1 MSGIVIL
8 TIKIAV
14 ATMFVLNLA
23 GILTWA
29 ERRQSAFIQ
38 DRRGPN
44 RANVFGIT
52 LIGLLHPVADGIKMM
67 MKEDFVP
74 AGADRV
80 VHTLAPFI
88 AMFPAFVVFAVIPFG
103 DTLDIFGYEVN
114 MVVSELNIGLL
125 FLIAVMSLAIFGVFL
140 GGWASNNKWS
150 LLGALRSAA
159 QMISYEVTLG
169 LTLIGIL
176 MVYQSVRL
184 DEIVLAQGELL
195 FGFIPKWGIVTQPLA
210 FLLFFTAAM
219 AETKRTPFD
228 LPESESELVAGYFL
242 EYSGMKF
249 GMFFMGEFAE
259 LVVVA
264 GLITSLFLGGWQIP
278 WVSTAMLVNVFPGW
292 IVALIQMGVFSVKVV
307 ALCWLQLTVRW
318 TLPRFRYDQ
327 LMRLGWK
334 MLLPLSLANIFVTG
348 LVILLFQH
356 FKGV

>member
-1 MSGIVIL
+1 MAQIVIL
-8 TIKIAV
+8 AIKIAIAV
-14 ATMFVLNLA
+14 MFVLNLA

-38 DRRGPN
+38 DRLGPN
-44 RANVFGIT
+44 RANLFGIT

-67 MKEDFVP
+67 MKEDFTP

-80 VHTLAPFI
+80 VHTLAPFL
-88 AMFPAFVVFAVIPFG
+88 ALFPAFVAFAVIPFG
-103 DTLDIFGYEVN
+103 DTLPIFGYEINLVI
-114 MVVSELNIGLL
+114 SEINIGLL
-125 FLIAVMSLAIFGVFL
+125 FVVAVLGIAVFGVFL
-140 GGWASNNKWS
+140 AGWASNNKWS

-176 MVYQSVRL
+176 MVYQSLRI
-184 DEIVLAQGELL
+184 DEIVVAQGELL

-228 LPESESELVAGYFL
+228 LPEAESELVAGYFL

-259 LVVVA
+259 LVVIA
-264 GLITSLFLGGWQIP
+264 GVVTSLFLGGWQIP
-278 WVSTAMLVNVFPGW
+278 WVSTEMLLGIFPG
-292 IVALIQMGVFSVKVV
+292 IVVALIQIGVFSAKVV

-334 MLLPLSLANIFVTG
+334 MLLPLSLANILLTG
-348 LVILLFQH
+348 LVILLLQ
-356 FKGV
+356 

>member
-1 MSGIVIL
+1 MAEIIIL
-8 TIKIAV
+8 AIKIAIAV
-14 ATMFVLNLA
+14 GFVFNLM
-23 GILTWA
+23 GLLTWA
-29 ERRQSAFIQ
+29 ERRGAAFIQ
-38 DRRGPN
+38 DRLGPN
-44 RANVFGIT
+44 RANVFGFT
-52 LIGLLHPVADGIKMM
+52 LIGLLHPLADGIKMM
-67 MKEDFVP
+67 MKEDFIP

-80 VHTLAPFI
+80 VHTIAPFL
-88 AMFPAFVVFAVIPFG
+88 ALFPVFVAFAVIPFG
-103 DTLDIFGYEVN
+103 DRLPIFGYEVN
-114 MVVSELNIGLL
+114 LVVSEINIGILL
-125 FLIAVMSLAIFGVFL
+125 VVAVMGLAIFGVFL
-140 GGWASNNKWS
+140 GGWSSNNKWS

-169 LTLIGIL
+169 LTIIGIL

-184 DEIVLAQGELL
+184 DEIVRAQGDLL
-195 FGFIPKWGIVTQPLA
+195 FGFIPKWGIVTQPIG

-228 LPESESELVAGYFL
+228 LPEGESEIVAGYFL

-264 GLITSLFLGGWQIP
+264 GIVTSLFFGGWQIP
-278 WVSTAMLVNVFPGW
+278 WVTTEMLLNVFPGW
-292 IVALIQMGVFSVKVV
+292 LVALIQIGVFSVKVV

-334 MLLPLSLANIFVTG
+334 MLLPISLANIFVTG
-348 LVILLFQH
+348 LVILMLQ
-356 FKGV
+356 

>member
-1 MSGIVIL
+1 MAQIVIL
-8 TIKIAV
+8 AIKIAIAV
-14 ATMFVLNLA
+14 MFVLNLA

-44 RANVFGIT
+44 RANLFGFT

-67 MKEDFVP
+67 MKEDFTP

-80 VHTLAPFI
+80 VHTLAPFL
-88 AMFPAFVVFAVIPFG
+88 ALFPAFVAFAVIPFG
-103 DTLDIFGYEVN
+103 DTLPIFGYEIN
-114 MVVSELNIGLL
+114 LIVSEINIGLL
-125 FLIAVMSLAIFGVFL
+125 FVVAVLGIAVFGVFL
-140 GGWASNNKWS
+140 AGWASNNKWS

-176 MVYQSVRL
+176 MVYQSMRI
-184 DEIVLAQGELL
+184 DEIVVAQGELL

-228 LPESESELVAGYFL
+228 LPEAESELVAGYFL

-259 LVVVA
+259 LVVIA
-264 GLITSLFLGGWQIP
+264 GVVTSLFLGGWQIP
-278 WVSTAMLVNVFPGW
+278 WVSTEMLLGIFPG
-292 IVALIQMGVFSVKVV
+292 IVVALIQIGVFSAKVV

-334 MLLPLSLANIFVTG
+334 MLLPLSLANILLTG
-348 LVILLFQH
+348 LVILLLQ
-356 FKGV
+356 

>member
-1 MSGIVIL
+1 MSDVVIL
-8 TIKIAV
+8 AIKIAI
-14 ATMFVLNLA
+14 ATLFVLNLM

-38 DRRGPN
+38 DRLGPN

-52 LIGLLHPVADGIKMM
+52 LFGLLHPLADGIKMM
-67 MKEDFVP
+67 TKEDFIP
-74 AGADRV
+74 AGADRI

-88 AMFPAFVVFAVIPFG
+88 ALFPAFVAFAVIPFG
-103 DTLDIFGYEVN
+103 DRLPIFGYDVN
-114 MVVSELNIGLL
+114 MVVSDLNIGIL
-125 FLIAVMSLAIFGVFL
+125 FVVAVMSIAIFGIFL

-150 LLGALRSAA
+150 LLGALRSTA

-169 LTLIGIL
+169 LTIIGIL

-184 DEIVLAQGELL
+184 DEIVRAQGDLL
-195 FGFIPKWGIVTQPLA
+195 FGFIPKWGIITQPIG

-228 LPESESELVAGYFL
+228 LPEGESEIVAGYFL

-249 GMFFMGEFAE
+249 GMFYMGEFAE

-264 GLITSLFLGGWQIP
+264 GVVASLFLGGWQIP
-278 WVSTAMLVNVFPGW
+278 WVSTSMLLSVFPGW
-292 IVALIQMGVFSVKVV
+292 IVALIQIGVFTAKVV

-334 MLLPLSLANIFVTG
+334 MLLPISLANILVTG
-348 LVILLFQH
+348 VVILLFQH
-356 FKGV
+356 FGA

>member
-1 MSGIVIL
+1 MANIVIL
-8 TIKIAV
+8 AVNIGIAV
-14 ATMFVLNLA
+14 MFVLNLA
-23 GILTWA
+23 GVLTWA

-67 MKEDFVP
+67 TKEDFIP
-74 AGADRV
+74 AGADRF
-80 VHTLAPFI
+80 VHTLAPFL
-88 AMFPAFVVFAVIPFG
+88 AMFPAFVAFAVIPFT
-103 DTLDIFGYEVN
+103 DTLPIFGYEMSVI
-114 MVVSELNIGLL
+114 VSNTSMGLL
-125 FLIAVMSLAIFGVFL
+125 FIMAVLGIAVYGVFL
-140 GGWASNNKWS
+140 AGWASNNKWS
-150 LLGALRSAA
+150 LMGALRSTA
-159 QMISYEVTLG
+159 QMMSYEVTLG

-176 MVYQSVRL
+176 MVYQSLRI
-184 DEIVLAQGELL
+184 DQIVLGQGELL

-210 FLLFFTAAM
+210 FLLFFTAAI

-264 GLITSLFLGGWQIP
+264 GVITSLFFGGWQIP
-278 WVSTAMLVNVFPGW
+278 WVTTEMLLGIFPG
-292 IVALIQMGVFSVKVV
+292 IVVALIQIGVFTAKVV
-307 ALCWLQLTVRW
+307 ALCWLQLTIRW

-327 LMRLGWK
+327 VMRVGWK
-334 MLLPLSLANIFVTG
+334 MILPLSLANIFVTG
-348 LVILLFQH
+348 LVILLL
-356 FKGV
+356 K

>member
-1 MSGIVIL
+1 MAQIVIL
-8 TIKIAV
+8 AIKIAIAV
-14 ATMFVLNLA
+14 MFVLNLA

-38 DRRGPN
+38 DRLGPN
-44 RANVFGIT
+44 RANLFGFT

-67 MKEDFVP
+67 MKEDFTP

-80 VHTLAPFI
+80 VHTLAPFL
-88 AMFPAFVVFAVIPFG
+88 ALFPAFVAFAVIPFG
-103 DTLDIFGYEVN
+103 DTLPIFGYEIN
-114 MVVSELNIGLL
+114 LVVSEINIGLL
-125 FLIAVMSLAIFGVFL
+125 FVVAVLGIAVFGVFL
-140 GGWASNNKWS
+140 AGWASNNKWS

-169 LTLIGIL
+169 FTLIGIL
-176 MVYQSVRL
+176 MVYQSMRI
-184 DEIVLAQGELL
+184 DEIVIAQGELL

-228 LPESESELVAGYFL
+228 LPEAESELVAGYFL

-259 LVVVA
+259 LVVIA
-264 GLITSLFLGGWQIP
+264 GVVTSLFLGGWQIP
-278 WVSTAMLVNVFPGW
+278 WVSTEMLLGIFPG
-292 IVALIQMGVFSVKVV
+292 IVVALIQIGVFSAKVV

-334 MLLPLSLANIFVTG
+334 MLLPLSLANILLTG
-348 LVILLFQH
+348 LVILLLQ
-356 FKGV
+356 

>member
-1 MSGIVIL
+1 MAQIVIL
-8 TIKIAV
+8 AIKIAIAV
-14 ATMFVLNLA
+14 MFVLNLA

-44 RANVFGIT
+44 RANLFGFT

-67 MKEDFVP
+67 MKEDFTP

-80 VHTLAPFI
+80 VHTLAPFL
-88 AMFPAFVVFAVIPFG
+88 ALFPAFVAFAVIPFG
-103 DTLDIFGYEVN
+103 DTLPIFGYEIN
-114 MVVSELNIGLL
+114 LVVSEINIGLL
-125 FLIAVMSLAIFGVFL
+125 FVVAVLGIAVFGVFL
-140 GGWASNNKWS
+140 AGWASNNKWS

-176 MVYQSVRL
+176 MVYQSMRI
-184 DEIVLAQGELL
+184 DEIVIAQGELL

-228 LPESESELVAGYFL
+228 LPEAESELVAGYFL

-259 LVVVA
+259 LVVIA
-264 GLITSLFLGGWQIP
+264 GVVTSLFLGGWQIP
-278 WVSTAMLVNVFPGW
+278 WVSTEMLLGIFPG
-292 IVALIQMGVFSVKVV
+292 IVVALIQIGVFSAKVV

-334 MLLPLSLANIFVTG
+334 MLLPLSLANILLTG
-348 LVILLFQH
+348 LVILLLQ
-356 FKGV
+356 

>member
-1 MSGIVIL
+1 
-8 TIKIAV
+8 
-14 ATMFVLNLA
+14 MFVLNLA
-23 GILTWA
+23 GLLTWA

-52 LIGLLHPVADGIKMM
+52 VIGLLHPVADGIKMM
-67 MKEDFVP
+67 LKEDFVP
-74 AGADRV
+74 AGADRT
-80 VHTLAPFI
+80 VHTLAPFL
-88 AMFPAFVVFAVIPFG
+88 AMFPAFVAFAVIPFA
-103 DTLDIFGYEVN
+103 DTLPVFGYEINWIVSEVN
-114 MVVSELNIGLL
+114 MGLL
-125 FLIAVMSLAIFGVFL
+125 FVLAVLGIAVFGIFLA
-140 GGWASNNKWS
+140 GWASNNKWS

-176 MVYQSVRL
+176 MVYQSLRI
-184 DEIVLAQGELL
+184 DEIVVAQGELL

-210 FLLFFTAAM
+210 FLLFFTAVM

-259 LVVVA
+259 VVVVA
-264 GLITSLFLGGWQIP
+264 GLIASLFLGGWQIP
-278 WVSTAMLVNVFPGW
+278 WVSTEMLLGIFPGFV
-292 IVALIQMGVFSVKVV
+292 VALIQIGVFTAKVV

-327 LMRLGWK
+327 VMRVGWK
-334 MLLPLSLANIFVTG
+334 MLLPLSLANILVTG
-348 LVILLFQH
+348 LVILLLQ
-356 FKGV
+356 

>member
-1 MSGIVIL
+1 MAQIIILAVEIGI
-8 TIKIAV
+8 

-23 GILTWA
+23 GVLTWA

-67 MKEDFVP
+67 LKEDFTP
-74 AGADRV
+74 AGADKFL
-80 VHTLAPFI
+80 HALAPFL
-88 AMFPAFVVFAVIPFG
+88 ALVPAFVVFAVIPFA
-103 DTLDIFGYEVN
+103 DTLPIFGYEVN
-114 MVVSELNIGLL
+114 FLVSEVNIGLL
-125 FLIAVMSLAIFGVFL
+125 FLIAVLGLAIYGIFL

-150 LLGALRSAA
+150 LLGALRSTA

-176 MVYQSVRL
+176 MVYQSVRI

-210 FLLFFTAAM
+210 FILFFTAAI

-228 LPESESELVAGYFL
+228 LPEAESELVAGYFL

-259 LVVVA
+259 LVIVA
-264 GLITSLFLGGWQIP
+264 GVISSLFLGGWQIP
-278 WVSTAMLVNVFPGW
+278 WVSTDMLLGVFPA
-292 IVALIQMGVFSVKVV
+292 IVVALIQIGVFSAKVI
-307 ALCWLQLTVRW
+307 ALCWLQLTIRW

-334 MLLPLSLANIFVTG
+334 MLLPLSLVNIFVTG
-348 LVILLFQH
+348 LVILLLN
-356 FKGV
+356 

>member
-1 MSGIVIL
+1 MAEIVIL
-8 TIKIAV
+8 AIKIAI
-14 ATMFVLNLA
+14 AIMFVLNLA
-23 GILTWA
+23 GLLTWA

-38 DRRGPN
+38 DRLGPN
-44 RANVFGIT
+44 RANVFGFT

-67 MKEDFVP
+67 MKEDFIP
-74 AGADRV
+74 AGADRA
-80 VHTLAPFI
+80 VHTLAPFL
-88 AMFPAFVVFAVIPFG
+88 ALFPAFVAFAVIPFG
-103 DTLDIFGYEVN
+103 DTLPIFGYEIN
-114 MVVSELNIGLL
+114 LVVSELNIGLL
-125 FLIAVMSLAIFGVFL
+125 FIVAVLGIAVFGVFL
-140 GGWASNNKWS
+140 AGWASNNKWS

-176 MVYQSVRL
+176 MVYQSVRI
-184 DEIVLAQGELL
+184 DEIVVAQGGLL

-210 FLLFFTAAM
+210 FLLFFTAAI

-264 GLITSLFLGGWQIP
+264 GIIASLFFGGWQIP
-278 WVSTAMLVNVFPGW
+278 WVSTEMLLGVFPG
-292 IVALIQMGVFSVKVV
+292 IVVALIQIGVFTTKVV
-307 ALCWLQLTVRW
+307 ALCWLQLTIRW

-327 LMRLGWK
+327 VMRLGWK

-348 LVILLFQH
+348 LVILLLQ
-356 FKGV
+356 

>member
-1 MSGIVIL
+1 MAQIIILAVEIGI
-8 TIKIAV
+8 

-23 GILTWA
+23 GVLTWA

-67 MKEDFVP
+67 LKEDFTP
-74 AGADRV
+74 AGADKFL
-80 VHTLAPFI
+80 HALAPFL
-88 AMFPAFVVFAVIPFG
+88 AMVPAFVVFAVIPFA
-103 DTLDIFGYEVN
+103 DTLPIFGYEVN
-114 MVVSELNIGLL
+114 FLVSEVNIGIL
-125 FLIAVMSLAIFGVFL
+125 FLLAVLGLAIYGIFL

-150 LLGALRSAA
+150 LLGALRSTA

-176 MVYQSVRL
+176 MVYQSVRI

-210 FLLFFTAAM
+210 FILFFTAAI

-228 LPESESELVAGYFL
+228 LPEAESELVAGYFL

-259 LVVVA
+259 LVIVA
-264 GLITSLFLGGWQIP
+264 GVISSLFLGGWQIP
-278 WVSTAMLVNVFPGW
+278 WVSTDMLLGVFPG
-292 IVALIQMGVFSVKVV
+292 IVVALIQIGVFSAKVI
-307 ALCWLQLTVRW
+307 ALCWLQLTIRW

-334 MLLPLSLANIFVTG
+334 MLLPLSLVNIFVTG
-348 LVILLFQH
+348 LVILLLN
-356 FKGV
+356 

>member
-1 MSGIVIL
+1 MAQIIILAVEIGI
-8 TIKIAV
+8 

-23 GILTWA
+23 GVLTWA

-67 MKEDFVP
+67 LKEDFTP
-74 AGADRV
+74 AGADKFL
-80 VHTLAPFI
+80 HALAPFL
-88 AMFPAFVVFAVIPFG
+88 ALVPAFVVFAVIPFA
-103 DTLDIFGYEVN
+103 DALPIFGYEVN
-114 MVVSELNIGLL
+114 FLVSEVNIGIL
-125 FLIAVMSLAIFGVFL
+125 FLIAVLGLAIYGIFL
-140 GGWASNNKWS
+140 GGWASNNQWS
-150 LLGALRSAA
+150 LLGALRSTA

-176 MVYQSVRL
+176 MVYQSVRI

-210 FLLFFTAAM
+210 FILFFTAAI

-228 LPESESELVAGYFL
+228 LPEAESELVAGYFL

-259 LVVVA
+259 LVIVA
-264 GLITSLFLGGWQIP
+264 GVISSLFLGGWQIP
-278 WVSTAMLVNVFPGW
+278 WVSTDMLLGVFPG
-292 IVALIQMGVFSVKVV
+292 IVVALIQIGVFSAKVI
-307 ALCWLQLTVRW
+307 ALCWLQLTIRW

-334 MLLPLSLANIFVTG
+334 MLLPLSLVNIFVTG
-348 LVILLFQH
+348 LVILLLN
-356 FKGV
+356 